1 MQIDSVRVTRDSLN
15 RADELKAP
23 HEEVVSVAGKTTV
36 EELLTDVYKKLKAT
50 KREFGSA
57 TWSITSKRP
66 LAVASDQ
73 WGKPRI
79 LLRSV
84 RRIEDT
90 VVVQGNTA
98 YLHFCLHPGV
108 DPDTLHQTLDRL
120 SFPYLG
126 ATST

>member
-23 HEEVVSVAGKTTV
+23 HEEVVAVTGKTTV
-36 EELLTDVYKKLKAT
+36 EELLADVYKKLKAAN
-50 KREFGSA
+50 RAYESA
-57 TWSITSKRP
+57 TWSITSRRP
-66 LAVASDQ
+66 LAVVSDQ
-73 WGKPRI
+73 WDTPRI

-90 VVVQGNTA
+90 VVVQDNTA

-126 ATST
+126 ATTT